1 MELDISVRITKE
13 LQERYMVTDHPLF
26 VLFFMAGAIVFF
38 IGLALRLFLYWR
50 GQWDLLAL
58 ARGVF
63 STLFSGKIV
72 KLIRVMLLDG
82 LLQRRLF
89 SQDKLR
95 WLMKVLIMI
104 GYPGILIAGHLKVE
118 MMPQFR
124 SLPHLIRFFYA
135 PFCDFY
141 YFRNLAGSS
150 LGLAGALFAI
160 SFDLFGGMIL
170 TGEIIAIY
178 RRFVAKSV
186 AFKTSIGDIIAV
198 NLLGGWFILRFF
210 CEATSILTYSL
221 PTSVAQYWFLSFS
234 LSKVIT
240 SLGLSWPSLNYPLW
254 SVSGFFLA
262 ALVASIPFNKKLWHM
277 ITIPAVM
284 FINLMPEEA
293 FKPGTRKGSLPLS
306 VKELIALD
314 SCVKCGSC
322 VEVCPVYA
330 QTQKLE
336 STMGGLF
343 ANLKSF
349 LRKAYGLPGIFFGPA
364 KARDMLEEYSI
375 HPYLCTLCGRCAT
388 TCPAFIQT
396 KDLRIAMRGF
406 MVAEGRC
413 PHVIDQ
419 LAETLK
425 RVHNILGEPNEDR
438 SAWVQAL
445 TEVPEDRFQKEKA
458 KVVYFAGCVASYFP
472 MTKRIPQSF
481 VQILDKAEIDFTI
494 LGGEEWCCGFPLIAS
509 GMKKDAEGLIRH
521 NLEKVKEKGAE
532 RIVFACPS
540 CYRTWMEHCK
550 TDIEI
555 FHSTQFI
562 KKLIE
567 EGKISFKERPTK
579 VTYHDP
585 CDLGRASG
593 VYEVPREI
601 LRSIPG
607 VELVEMKGNREQCV
621 CCGGGGNLEMVNPDL
636 SAGLAQAKIEEI
648 KATGAEMVITSCQ
661 QCVRTIQTTAR
672 RKKTP
677 MTVMDIIEF
686 VLKSMDRQR

>member
-1 MELDISVRITKE
+1 MGIS
-13 LQERYMVTDHPLF
+13 HPLF
-26 VLFFMAGAIVFF
+26 VIFFMVGAIIFF
-38 IGLALRLFLYWR
+38 TGLALRLFLYCR
-50 GQWDLLAL
+50 GQWDVWAL

-63 STLFSGKIV
+63 STLFSAKIV
-72 KLIRVMLLDG
+72 KLIQVMFLDG
-82 LLQRRLF
+82 ILQRRLF

-118 MMPQFR
+118 MMPQFK
-124 SLPHLIRFFYA
+124 SFPHLIRFFYA

-141 YFRNLAGSS
+141 YFRDLAGSS
-150 LGLAGALFAI
+150 LGFSDALFAI
-160 SFDLFGGMIL
+160 SFDLFGAMIL
-170 TGEIIAIY
+170 TGEFIAIY
-178 RRFVAKSV
+178 RRFIAKSV
-186 AFKTSIGDIIAV
+186 TFKTSVGDIIAV

-221 PTSVAQYWFLSFS
+221 PSSVARYWFLSFGLTKIIS
-234 LSKVIT
+234 P
-240 SLGLSWPSLNYPLW
+240 LGLSWPSLNYPLW
-254 SVSGFFLA
+254 SVSGLFLA
-262 ALVASIPFNKKLWHM
+262 TLVAFIPFNKKLWHI

-293 FKPGTRKGSLPLS
+293 FKPGTRKASLPLS

-322 VEVCPVYA
+322 VDVCPVYA
-330 QTQKLE
+330 QTQQLE
-336 STMGGLF
+336 STMGGVF

-349 LRKAYGLPGIFFGPA
+349 IRKVYGLPGMFHGLA
-364 KARDMLEEYSI
+364 KTKDVLKEYSD
-375 HPYLCTLCGRCAT
+375 HPYLCTLCGRCT
-388 TCPAFIQT
+388 TVCPAFIHT
-396 KDLRIAMRGF
+396 KDLRMAMRGF
-406 MVAEGRC
+406 MVEKGAYPR
-413 PHVIDQ
+413 IMDQ

-425 RVHNILGEPNEDR
+425 RVHNIIGEPNEDR
-438 SAWVQAL
+438 SMWVQAL
-445 TEVPEDRFQKEKA
+445 GEVPKDMFQREKA
-458 KVVYFAGCVASYFP
+458 KVVYFVGCVASYFP

-481 VQILDKAEIDFTI
+481 VQILDKAGVDFTL
-494 LGGEEWCCGFPLIAS
+494 LGGEEWCCGFPLIAA
-509 GMKKDAEGLIRH
+509 GMKKDAGALIQH

-540 CYRTWMEHCK
+540 CYHTWMDQCK
-550 TDIEI
+550 SDIEI

-562 KKLIE
+562 KKLIN
-567 EGKISFKERPTK
+567 EGKISFKEKATK

-593 VYEVPREI
+593 VYEAPREI

-621 CCGGGGNLEMVNPDL
+621 CCGGGGNLEMVNPEL
-636 SAGLAQAKIEEI
+636 SGRLAQAKIEEI
-648 KATGAEMVITSCQ
+648 KATGAEMVITACQ
-661 QCVRTIQTTAR
+661 QCVRTIQTAAR
-672 RKKTP
+672 RKKIP

-686 VLKSMDRQR
+686 VLKNMNGHR